1 MHRLARLSGH
11 LRPQSEARGPG
22 AGPGVAAAPT
32 SAKELSWTEL
42 YQLDTLG
49 FLKVENCIDL
59 PTIREAWARTE
70 RVIEQFGQGA
80 EPLSIWQDAHYGEYV
95 QQLSGFF
102 LAFSRDYRKV
112 AVTVM
117 VLRSKYRNAF
127 LYDTL
132 LQRLATDPRILG
144 CE

>member
-11 LRPQSEARGPG
+11 LRPQSEARGPD
-22 AGPGVAAAPT
+22 AGRGVAAAPT

-95 QQLSGFF
+95 LHLLLDCGSPHEG
-102 LAFSRDYRKV
+102 SSDRGG
-112 AVTVM
+112 AV
-117 VLRSKYRNAF
+117 
-127 LYDTL
+127 
-132 LQRLATDPRILG
+132 Q
-144 CE
+144 